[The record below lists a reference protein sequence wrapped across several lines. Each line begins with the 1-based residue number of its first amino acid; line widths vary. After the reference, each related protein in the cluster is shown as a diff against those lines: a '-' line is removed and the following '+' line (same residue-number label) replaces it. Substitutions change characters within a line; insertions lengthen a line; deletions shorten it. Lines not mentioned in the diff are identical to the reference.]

1 MIKSSDK
8 RLEHVVIGSH
18 SNHTAF
24 KNVTQHFV
32 KTYEHILEV
41 TLTDG
46 MQWRLTK
53 ANKTCIFYAVSA
65 SLVQQKE
72 CIRLQVLD
80 LCIKGKYFSSREVSL
95 TLLAARALMILTSLF
110 GIETKLCQI
119 SRIEVSCQ
127 TSRNSMF

>member
-1 MIKSSDK
+1 M
-8 RLEHVVIGSH
+8 IGSH

-24 KNVTQHFV
+24 KNVTQYFV
-32 KTYEHILEV
+32 KTHEHIFEV

-80 LCIKGKYFSSREVSL
+80 LYIKGKYFSSREVSL

-110 GIETKLCQI
+110 GIETKLCQM
-119 SRIEVSCQ
+119 SRIEVSC
-127 TSRNSMF
+127 